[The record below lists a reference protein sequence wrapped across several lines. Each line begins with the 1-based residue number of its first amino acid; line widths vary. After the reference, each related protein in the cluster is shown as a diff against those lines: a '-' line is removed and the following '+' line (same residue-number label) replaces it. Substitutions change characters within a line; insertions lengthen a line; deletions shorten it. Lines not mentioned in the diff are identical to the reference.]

1 MKRRFFFSLVLL
13 GAMAAL
19 LIWSDTVRQAVQEG
33 LALCAQSVIPS
44 LFPFFVVSA
53 LLVSLGFAQFLGR
66 PLEGFM
72 RVLFHVGGNGAAALV
87 LGLAGGYPVGARTA
101 AELYRQGLCT
111 RWEAERLLGFCNNCS
126 PAFAV
131 SILGWGVFR
140 SGRAG
145 VWLYLIHVLSALLTG
160 MLLARLDRQPLPRPG
175 TARRSSAAPAS
186 PSPVSLSGALVGAV
200 QSGLQSIL
208 GVCAFVVLFMVV
220 LLPLRAVPGHLG
232 DVLVGAV
239 ELFNGANRL
248 TADRA
253 GFLLAS
259 ALLGWGG
266 LSVHCQTLSV
276 LSGSGLS
283 TRSYWLGKALQG
295 LFSAALAWELVALG
309 QA

>member
-1 MKRRFFFSLVLL
+1 MKRRFFFSLALL

-19 LIWSDTVRQAVQEG
+19 LIWSDAVRQAVQEG
-33 LALCAQSVIPS
+33 LTLCARTVIPS

-53 LLVSLGFAQFLGR
+53 LLVSLGFAQSLGR

-72 RVLFHVGGNGAAALV
+72 RLLFHVGGNGAAALV

-111 RWEAERLLGFCNNCS
+111 RREAERLLGFCNNCS

-131 SILGWGVFR
+131 SILGWGVFH

-160 MLLARLDRQPLPRPG
+160 MLLARLDRQPPARSG
-175 TARRSSAAPAS
+175 TAHRPSAAPAS
-186 PSPVSLSGALVGAV
+186 PPPVSLSGALVGAV
-200 QSGLQSIL
+200 QSGLQSML

-220 LLPLRAVPGHLG
+220 LLPLRAVPGFWGTLA
-232 DVLVGAV
+232 VGVV
-239 ELFNGANRL
+239 ELFNGAARL
-248 TADRA
+248 TGDRA
-253 GFLLAS
+253 GFLLAA

-295 LFSAALAWELVALG
+295 LFSAALAWGLTAL
-309 QA
+309 A